1 MKIVTVTDS
10 YNQTHK
16 DVLYIET
23 LSDLDE
29 FAELSNSENEEEIKL
44 ALKTDVNEDRWDHL
58 FSHTFGCMATSIS
71 LSKIT
76 GANSIIGSG
85 VLLEKKLNRIRE
97 IIENGTAV
105 IVNTKGGYFPCHDF
119 MDINIIKSDEYVL
132 DKSQWF
138 TIKDNTK
145 IINLENDMVLEQ
157 HSMTYMRALDKNYSS
172 IRRLKKFNKQELTE
186 IFKAFKS
193 KGGETAYI
201 YTTGI
206 DVDQM
211 YDYTEALLDA
221 GIKDIRFEF
230 NAGINDNIKKFL
242 KHFIDRKISF
252 TIITDVRDK

>member
-1 MKIVTVTDS
+1 MKIVTVTDN
-10 YNQTHK
+10 YDQTHK
-16 DVLYIET
+16 DVLYLET
-23 LSDLDE
+23 LDDLDE

-44 ALKTDVNEDRWDHL
+44 ALKTDVKEDRWDHL
-58 FSHTFGCMATSIS
+58 FSHTLGCMATSVG

-85 VLLEKKLNRIRE
+85 ILLEQKLNRFRSLL
-97 IIENGTAV
+97 ENGTAI
-105 IVNTKGGYFPCHDF
+105 IVNKHGGYFPCYDF

-132 DKSQWF
+132 DKTQWIK
-138 TIKDNTK
+138 IKDDTK

-193 KGGETAYI
+193 KGGEIAYI

-211 YDYTEALLDA
+211 YDYTEALIDA
-221 GIKDIRFEF
+221 GIEDIRFEF
-230 NAGINDNIKKFL
+230 NSGIDDKIKQFLNDFKDKK
-242 KHFIDRKISF
+242 ITF
-252 TIITDVRDK
+252 TIINEVR